1 MPNNIVIL
9 IIITKFDPKSIHVNI
24 KKLKPYMF
32 IEDITLQPILIKLS
46 DLVIDGLVQTYK
58 HEPLPVEL
66 EDF

>member
-1 MPNNIVIL
+1 
-9 IIITKFDPKSIHVNI
+9 
-24 KKLKPYMF
+24 MF